1 MIFQGKGDSVESEL
15 GEFVPSPGLGGR
27 MSLAVRGGILA
38 LAAAIAMALSTPAFP
53 QDEAQVIA
61 GLDAWKKAACANCHG
76 AFANGV
82 RQVEKMPNGANL
94 RETMLDRAG
103 LVEITRCGIPGA
115 EMPAHDAG
123 AFTENECYGILGEMP
138 EGVAQA
144 KPLSLEEIE
153 ALVDYLMARVVGG
166 GPITR
171 EECELYYPNPAKCR
185 SYRPAE

>member
-1 MIFQGKGDSVESEL
+1 MKPRPDEHRALTCPRWRIGIG
-15 GEFVPSPGLGGR
+15 
-27 MSLAVRGGILA
+27 VRGGILA
-38 LAAAIAMALSTPAFP
+38 LAAAIAMALSAPAFA

-61 GLDAWKKAACANCHG
+61 GLGAWKKAACANCHG

-82 RQVEKMPNGANL
+82 RQVEKLPNGANL
-94 RETMLDRAG
+94 RRTPLDRTG
-103 LVEITRCGIPGA
+103 LVEVTRCGIPGA

-144 KPLSLEEIE
+144 KPLSLEEID
-153 ALVDYLMARVVGG
+153 ALVTYLMARVVGG
-166 GPITR
+166 GRITR

-185 SYRPAE
+185 AYQPAD